1 MLMMYY
7 RREMGKIQEKI
18 LKEEIEA
25 KKQKSE
31 INKNIA
37 KNDNWQETEAH
48 RLFKNKVKSFY
59 N

>member
-1 MLMMYY
+1 MYY

-37 KNDNWQETEAH
+37 KNDNW
-48 RLFKNKVKSFY
+48 
-59 N
+59 